1 MLSPW
6 TAHATSYPAVRKG
19 IRQAVIAASDR
30 RFLFDSGGDGPAGV
44 EVHTVAYLTK
54 PRRRGG
60 GRRRSGGAAVFVDE
74 PAEHIDPLDR
84 PDRLHARGCVAHRCN
99 GHVEVDAAMWT
110 GGVVVPDVVGQH
122 SFEVTVVP
130 DQNPVEALA
139 AHGAY
144 PALGVGV
151 RFRRLRWS
159 LEHVDAGGG
168 EDGVERRRA

>member
-99 GHVEVDAAMWT
+99 GVLAEKGIHAAR
-110 GGVVVPDVVGQH
+110 GAFDVRSDRRFGRARH
-122 SFEVTVVP
+122 PYPSSPVTT
-130 DQNPVEALA
+130 
-139 AHGAY
+139 
-144 PALGVGV
+144 
-151 RFRRLRWS
+151 R
-159 LEHVDAGGG
+159 
-168 EDGVERRRA
+168 